1 MIDIQTQIES
11 LNKSLQWIKLYAPE
25 HYEQRFVDLV
35 GLRCRLR
42 KIAEAAQEK
51 PAIAAFGESQK
62 GKSYL
67 IGNLLQ
73 KQKSPFMVKDEKGNL
88 VNFVDRVNPIG
99 DKKEAT
105 GVVTRF
111 TPFNQTGREG
121 RYHSEHPV
129 IVKLFNVASLATILC
144 DSYYMDLM
152 DKKFYADD
160 EIKEVANRIYE
171 QYSNKP
177 EVSQS
182 ILVEDDIFD
191 IKNYLEKYV
200 TVTQGLRRSG
210 YFEKLAL
217 VIRRVPRS
225 EWASVLQ
232 YLWHENKSITALF
245 QRLVDA
251 LERLGFAR
259 EVYVDFD
266 AVMHLGDNKN
276 TIMSV
281 DCLNGLDDTSWALKT
296 NVYVMKEG
304 RLSTVSGFPKCEL
317 CAICAET
324 IFKIEPDY
332 LDDEDEYGFDGS
344 YCDQP
349 GYMPL
354 QTKGKL
360 PDKVKK
366 DLLADTDLLD
376 FPGARNR
383 LAVME
388 DFLSKI
394 DKEAGASNLVQML
407 LRGKVAYL
415 FNSYNESRIINI
427 LLFCHDNEQPN
438 VNEMYRMINDWVEK
452 YVGTS
457 VRLRQQTIRQCGG
470 VSPLFVVGT
479 KFNID
484 MIEKHN
490 EDGDSDA
497 ALKGRWS
504 GRFMKVLYTQ
514 SFKADDVDWFKN
526 WDEEGRT
533 FKNTYLLRDYKYSGC
548 DGKGN
553 NLYDGYDEKSAN
565 PKETTLRLSPEFYN
579 RLRNTFINNA
589 DVLKFFEDPAKAWDV
604 AATMNNDG
612 SLYII
617 ERLAI
622 VAKHMGETRKEQFS
636 QELDK
641 TRQDVSAI
649 MKAYLVTDDKEELL
663 IENINKA
670 NEIFCE
676 MDFTCQSNPDY
687 FGHLLQALQ
696 MSETESFK
704 ELHRLIP
711 MLTNIVTSGQLTKQ
725 YQLIRS
731 RCDDFMGCETEDA
744 KWSKLMEAYRLPS
757 KEKAMHFLEEKD
769 IDYKKLFAGAQV
781 KRRNSSVIV
790 NHLLE
795 KWQSNISDVT
805 FMNEFT
811 GNGKVNEIAMNML
824 ITCFTNTAKNV
835 KLAERIESEIAQYTD
850 VLNVANINQDLV
862 ADIVATSISDFV
874 MDFGFRYLTPEQ
886 IASSK
891 HITEEHK
898 LNCFKSIEQ
907 ARQENYDEAAITQL
921 LDKILA
927 DDDEFSPSFMTYYN
941 NWMEYMYVAYTA
953 HLDVREYNHE
963 ANNKL
968 KVILDELKTK

>member
-1 MIDIQTQIES
+1 MIDIQTQIDN
-11 LNKSLQWIKLYAPE
+11 LNTSLQWIKDYNPD
-25 HYEQRFVDLV
+25 HYEQRFIEIV
-35 GLRCRLR
+35 GLRSKLR
-42 KIAEAAQEK
+42 KIAEAKKEK

-73 KQKSPFMVKDEKGNL
+73 KQKSPFMVRDEKGNL

-111 TPFNQTGREG
+111 TPFNQLEAAG
-121 RYHSEHPV
+121 RYCPDHPV
-129 IVKLFNVASLATILC
+129 IVKLFGVASLATILC

-160 EIKEVANRIYE
+160 EIKEIADQIYE
-171 QYSNKP
+171 KYSGKSGT
-177 EVSQS
+177 SQN
-182 ILVEDDIFD
+182 ILVEDDIID

-200 TVTQGLRRSG
+200 TVTQSLRRSG

-217 VIRRVPRS
+217 VIRRVPQS
-225 EWASVLQ
+225 EWVEVLQ
-232 YLWHENKSITALF
+232 YLWHGNKSINALF
-245 QRLVDA
+245 QRLINSMS
-251 LERLGFAR
+251 RLGFAR
-259 EVYVDFD
+259 EVYVNFD

-281 DCLNGLDDTSWALKT
+281 DCLNGLDDTSWSLKT
-296 NVYVMKEG
+296 NVYVMKDG
-304 RLSTVSGFPKCEL
+304 KMTMVPDFPKCEL

-324 IFKIEPDY
+324 IFKLEPDY
-332 LDDEDEYGFDGS
+332 LDEEDEYGFDSSHCGE
-344 YCDQP
+344 P
-349 GYMPL
+349 GYMPI

-360 PDKVKK
+360 SEKVKK
-366 DLLADTDLLD
+366 DLLSDTDLLD

-415 FNSYNESRIINI
+415 FNSYNDSRIINI

-457 VRLRQQTIRQCGG
+457 VRLRQQTIERCGG
-470 VSPLFVVGT
+470 VSPLFVIGT
-479 KFNID
+479 KFNVD

-497 ALKGRWS
+497 ALNGRWS

-526 WDEEGRT
+526 WDGEGRT

-553 NLYDGYDEKSAN
+553 NLYDGYDERSTN
-565 PKETTLRLSPEFYN
+565 PKEMMLKLSPDFYN
-579 RLRNTFINNA
+579 RLRKTFIENG
-589 DVLKFFEDPAKAWDV
+589 DVQKFFDDPAKAWDV
-604 AATMNNDG
+604 ASTMNNDG
-612 SLYII
+612 ALYII
-617 ERLAI
+617 ERLST
-622 VAKHMGETRKEQFS
+622 VAKNMGKTREEQFS
-636 QELDK
+636 QEFDK
-641 TRQDVSAI
+641 IRQDIYAI
-649 MKAYLVTDDKEELL
+649 MKSYLVTDDKEELL
-663 IENINKA
+663 EENINKA

-676 MDFTCQSNPDY
+676 MDFTCQTQRDY

-696 MSETESFK
+696 MSETESYTIFHELLK
-704 ELHRLIP
+704 ELP
-711 MLTNIVTSGQLTKQ
+711 TVVDKSPLTEQ
-725 YQLIRS
+725 YQIIRG
-731 RCDDFMGCETEDA
+731 RCTKFEGCETEEDKWIRLIKVYPLLKTKEDA
-744 KWSKLMEAYRLPS
+744 MR
-757 KEKAMHFLEEKD
+757 FLEEKHV
-769 IDYKKLFAGAQV
+769 DYKILFEGATV
-781 KRRNSSVIV
+781 RRRNSSVIV
-790 NHLLE
+790 NHLLT
-795 KWQSNISDVT
+795 KWKNNISDAA

-811 GNGKVNEIAMNML
+811 GSGKMKEIAMNL
-824 ITCFTNTAKNV
+824 LQTCFFTTAKNV
-835 KLAERIESEIAQYTD
+835 GLAERIEGEIAQYTD
-850 VLNVANINQDLV
+850 VLDLSTINQFLV
-862 ADIVATSISDFV
+862 ADIIASSISDFV
-874 MDFGFRYLTPEQ
+874 MDFGYKYLTPEQ
-886 IASSK
+886 IESSK
-891 HITEEHK
+891 RISENRQ
-898 LNCFKSIEQ
+898 LNCFKSIEKE
-907 ARQENYDEAAITQL
+907 RQENYDEASITQT
-921 LDKILA
+921 LDMILA
-927 DDDEFSPSFMTYYN
+927 NDDQFAPSFTDTYDK
-941 NWMEYMYVAYTA
+941 WLEYMYVAHIA
-953 HLDVREYNHE
+953 HLEVKDYNHE

-968 KVILDELKTK
+968 KVILDELK